1 MESMNLPGILTPDL
15 GLIFW
20 MALAFIVVLLVL
32 SKYGFPVIVKMVGE
46 RQKFINDSL
55 MNARAANE
63 KLATIQAEGEK
74 ILRSAREEQAKIL
87 KDAMTTRDTII
98 KNAQQKATSEGEK
111 ILEEAKTQIQV
122 EKENALRDIRA
133 QVADLS
139 IRIAEQL
146 VMEHLKDDCKQEKY
160 INSILEKIEK

>member
-111 ILEEAKTQIQV
+111 ILEEAKTQIQA

-133 QVADLS
+133 QVTDLS

>member
-55 MNARAANE
+55 MNARATNE

-111 ILEEAKTQIQV
+111 ILEEAKTQIQA

>member
-111 ILEEAKTQIQV
+111 ILEEAKTQIQA

>member
-32 SKYGFPVIVKMVGE
+32 SKYGFPVILKMVGE

>member
-1 MESMNLPGILTPDL
+1 MNLPGILTPDL

-111 ILEEAKTQIQV
+111 ILEEAKTQIQA

>member
-111 ILEEAKTQIQV
+111 ILEEAKTQIQA

-146 VMEHLKDDCKQEKY
+146 VMEHLKDDYKQEKY

>member
-63 KLATIQAEGEK
+63 KLATIQTEGEK

-111 ILEEAKTQIQV
+111 ILEEAKTQIQA